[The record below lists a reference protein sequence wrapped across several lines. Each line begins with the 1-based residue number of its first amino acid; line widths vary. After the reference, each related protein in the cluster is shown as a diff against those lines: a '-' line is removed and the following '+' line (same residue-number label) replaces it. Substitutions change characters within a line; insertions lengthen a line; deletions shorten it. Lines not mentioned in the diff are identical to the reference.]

1 MTEDL
6 PNDRLMRLEKD
17 LAFFKAEAERLRAEL
32 QEFQEQIRQAEQ
44 TGDGIPSVTKI
55 SGCSLSRLPAFQIHQ
70 SVRFPPL
77 SFG

>member
-32 QEFQEQIRQAEQ
+32 QEFQEQIRQAEE
-44 TGDGIPSVTKI
+44 TGDAIPPDNIKPTE
-55 SGCSLSRLPAFQIHQ
+55 
-70 SVRFPPL
+70 
-77 SFG
+77 

>member
-44 TGDGIPSVTKI
+44 TGDGIPPDSMKTDE
-55 SGCSLSRLPAFQIHQ
+55 
-70 SVRFPPL
+70 
-77 SFG
+77 

>member
-44 TGDGIPSVTKI
+44 TGDAIPPDSMKTDE
-55 SGCSLSRLPAFQIHQ
+55 
-70 SVRFPPL
+70 
-77 SFG
+77 

>member
-32 QEFQEQIRQAEQ
+32 HQFQEQIRRAEE
-44 TGDGIPSVTKI
+44 TGDGIPPESMKTDE
-55 SGCSLSRLPAFQIHQ
+55 
-70 SVRFPPL
+70 
-77 SFG
+77 